1 MRYHGAGDARM
12 QNKKA
17 AMNRPLRG
25 IDAGDDA
32 TPMASAMVGNSPAM
46 LEVFDQIRRFAAC
59 DLPVLITGESGT
71 GKELVVR
78 AIHER
83 SRRAGGPNVAINCAA
98 LPASLIASELFGY
111 EKGAFTGAMARRCGH
126 IEHSEGGTLFLD
138 EIGDMPLDLQGY
150 LLRFLQESEIVRVGG
165 RTPIKVDAR
174 VITATNIPL
183 RAAIA
188 AGRLREDLFYRLNV
202 LTLHLP
208 PLRDRAGDAE
218 LLAVH
223 LLRKIER
230 ELGQDRRV
238 IAPAAM
244 AAICGHSWPGNIRE
258 MIATLR
264 RAVILANGAR
274 IEVSDLRIEPAPL
287 AVGMLAARTRPYRAQ
302 DDGPRPEP
310 GSPAERA
317 AILNALEASRHNM
330 TRAAE
335 AIGVSRVTLY
345 RMLRRTQIELPPHA
359 RLPMAG
365 LDAAK

>member
-1 MRYHGAGDARM
+1 
-12 QNKKA
+12 
-17 AMNRPLRG
+17 MNRPFRAMK
-25 IDAGDDA
+25 AGDDA
-32 TPMASAMVGNSPAM
+32 TLMASTMIGNSPAM
-46 LEVFDQIRRFAAC
+46 LDVFDQIRRFAAC

-78 AIHER
+78 AIHEQ
-83 SRRAGGPNVAINCAA
+83 SRRAAGPNVAINCAA

-111 EKGAFTGAMARRCGH
+111 EKGAFTGATSRRHGH
-126 IEHSEGGTLFLD
+126 IEHAAGGTLFLD

-150 LLRFLQESEIVRVGG
+150 LLRFLQEGEIVRVGG

-208 PLRDRAGDAE
+208 PLRDRNGDAE
-218 LLAVH
+218 LLALH
-223 LLRKIER
+223 LLRKIEG
-230 ELGQDRRV
+230 ELGQAPRAF
-238 IAPAAM
+238 APAAM
-244 AAICGHSWPGNIRE
+244 TAIRQHSWPGNIRE

-264 RAVILANGAR
+264 RAVILANGPR

-287 AVGMLAARTRPYRAQ
+287 EPAALSQRARRYCVG
-302 DDGPRPEP
+302 DDRPRPEP
-310 GSPAERA
+310 GSPAERTA
-317 AILNALEASRHNM
+317 VLSALEASQHNM
-330 TRAAE
+330 TRTAE

-345 RMLRRTQIELPPHA
+345 RMLRRTQIQLLPHA
-359 RLPMAG
+359 RPQMAG
-365 LDAAK
+365 LATAK

>member
-1 MRYHGAGDARM
+1 
-12 QNKKA
+12 
-17 AMNRPLRG
+17 MNRLHRG
-25 IDAGDDA
+25 MNAGDDA
-32 TPMASAMVGNSPAM
+32 TLMASTMVGSSPAM

-83 SRRAGGPNVAINCAA
+83 SSRAAGPNVAINCAA

-111 EKGAFTGAMARRCGH
+111 EKGAFTGAASRRHGH

-150 LLRFLQESEIVRVGG
+150 LLRFLQEGEIVRVGG
-165 RTPIKVDAR
+165 RTPIKVNAR

-208 PLRDRAGDAE
+208 PLRDRTGDAE
-218 LLAVH
+218 LLALH
-223 LLRKIER
+223 LLRKIEG
-230 ELGQDRRV
+230 ELDQAPRAF
-238 IAPAAM
+238 APAAM
-244 AAICGHSWPGNIRE
+244 AAIRGHSWPGNIRE

-264 RAVILANGAR
+264 RAVILANGPQ
-274 IEVSDLRIEPAPL
+274 IELSDLRIEPAAPAIATL
-287 AVGMLAARTRPYRAQ
+287 IQPVRPHRAQ
-302 DDGPRPEP
+302 DDARPEP
-310 GSPAERA
+310 GSPAERT
-317 AILNALEASRHNM
+317 AILHALEASRHNM
-330 TRAAE
+330 TRTAE

-345 RMLRRTQIELPPHA
+345 RMLRRTQIELPP
-359 RLPMAG
+359 RAG
-365 LDAAK
+365 GKVAA